1 MDVVSLIASI
11 FKPAVDLV
19 DELHTSDEERGVLEN
34 EAARIKNVLM
44 QAQNQITGKFLD
56 YETKLM
62 EAQSSI
68 IKAEATGQSWLQRN
82 WRPLAMITFLVLIVF
97 DAFGVLAL
105 CQRRLG
111 IGPERLVD
119 DAWGLLKL
127 GMGGYIV
134 GRSAEKI
141 VPSVVDALGKKG

>member
-1 MDVVSLIASI
+1 MDVVTLIASL
-11 FKPAVDLV
+11 FKPAVDLI
-19 DELHTSDEERGVLEN
+19 DELHTSDEEKGVLEN
-34 EAARIKNVLM
+34 EAAIIKNVLM

-62 EAQSSI
+62 EARSSI

-111 IGPERLVD
+111 IGPERLVG
-119 DAWGLLKL
+119 DAWDLLKL

-141 VPSVVDALGKKG
+141 VPSITDALGKKG

>member
-1 MDVVSLIASI
+1 MDVVSFIASI

-19 DELHTSDEERGVLEN
+19 DELHTSDEEKGVLEN

-44 QAQNQITGKFLD
+44 QAQNQIAGKFLD

-68 IKAEATGQSWLQRN
+68 IKTEATGQSWLQRN
-82 WRPLAMITFLVLIVF
+82 WRPLAMVTFLVLIVF

-111 IGPERLVD
+111 VGPERLGE
-119 DAWGLLKL
+119 DAWDLLKL
-127 GMGGYIV
+127 GMGGYV
-134 GRSAEKI
+134 AGRTAEKI
-141 VPSVVDALGKKG
+141 VPKIVDVLRKKG